1 MKKIWICVV
10 LLLLTAFLLSG
21 CYVQS
26 PSEWLLGRGDPSALP
41 EYTVYLGVYD
51 GNAIPW
57 YVLDN
62 SGGNLLLV
70 SANILD
76 ERTYHSTEGATWDE
90 SDMRT
95 WLNGEF
101 YNAAFSDVE
110 KAALLGSDKVTL
122 LTQTQAENTEYF
134 NGDDVRIASISG
146 TGSTYWLTDDSGSA
160 RCVTDTGAIESTDAT
175 YNCGVR
181 PVIRISGSA
190 IAQLIH
196 SIDKLNDG
204 EITSIDE
211 SNSSTSLK
219 LALWDDTLPSLSV
232 SGYVLDR
239 DTDGLRVYCTASSA
253 LAADEMVYAYF
264 TAIDGTSKYL
274 GCSSLSDGH
283 LTYCGLPGFT
293 FNIQL
298 AVVKPSSTACET
310 YAVGPVSE
318 ISETVSLPG
327 ILGIEE
333 GGSYAIGQS
342 LDFTAFG
349 ANADGFSC
357 SYRWV
362 PESWSVDSQ
371 SGTWSDEPYTGSI
384 VFSEAGDYTLTVT
397 FSVLQSGGIGSWSE
411 LYKDTRTVSFSVMEF
426 SLDSSFKE
434 MLLNETFDLKVSG
447 LPSGVSDSDVTWTSS
462 DESIVTVDASGKVTA
477 KALGSATVIAEAG
490 GQFDTC
496 TITVVKTPLSI
507 STQDLPE
514 GTLGESYS
522 STLIA
527 SGGDGSYIWYA
538 SELPDGL
545 SMDSDTGVISGAP
558 KETGTFSVE
567 VRVYDGEGRNAAK
580 IYSLTVSAPSET
592 GRYEIVPDT
601 DSAYTVS
608 TVNGFT
614 TLTINDGYSGFRYI
628 KVSVNPLVVHQGEE
642 TCVFVHIRSGVQI
655 GFNASVA
662 DFDVTGNDIAG
673 FNVQPGDIIRV
684 YIVDALSNSPGSNP
698 VLLQ

>member
-1 MKKIWICVV
+1 MKKIRICVV
-10 LLLLTAFLLSG
+10 LLFLTAFLLSG

-26 PSEWLLGRGDPSALP
+26 PSEWLPGRGDASALP
-41 EYTVYLGVYD
+41 EYTVYFGVYD

-57 YVLDN
+57 YVLD
-62 SGGNLLLV
+62 SSDGNLLLV

-76 ERTYHSTEGATWDE
+76 ERAYDSIEGATWDE
-90 SDMRT
+90 SDMRA
-95 WLNGEF
+95 WLNGDF
-101 YNAAFSDVE
+101 YDAAFSDVE

-122 LTQTQAENTEYF
+122 LTPAQAENTEYF
-134 NGDDVRIASISG
+134 DGDDVRIASISG
-146 TGSTYWLTDDSGSA
+146 TDSTYWLTDDSGSA
-160 RCVTDTGAIESTDAT
+160 RCVTDTGAIDSADAT
-175 YNCGVR
+175 DNCGVR
-181 PVIRISGSA
+181 PVIRISGST

-196 SIDKLNDG
+196 SIDALNDG
-204 EITSIDE
+204 EITFIDE
-211 SNSSTSLK
+211 SNSSTSLN

-239 DTDGLRVYCTASSA
+239 DTDDLRVYCTASSA

-264 TAIDGTSKYL
+264 TAIDGTRKYL
-274 GCSSLSDGH
+274 GCSSLSDGY
-283 LTYCGLPGFT
+283 LTYYDLPGFT
-293 FNIQL
+293 FDVQL
-298 AVVKPSSTACET
+298 SVVKPSNTACET
-310 YAVGPVSE
+310 YAVGPAST
-318 ISETVSLPG
+318 ISEPVSLPA

-342 LDFTAFG
+342 LDFTAVG
-349 ANADGFSC
+349 ANAVSC
-357 SYRWV
+357 LYRWV

-397 FSVLQSGGIGSWSE
+397 FSVLQMDGILGPWTE
-411 LYKDTRTVSFSVMEF
+411 IYKDTRTVSFSVMEF

-447 LPSGVSDSDVTWTSS
+447 LSSGVSDSDVTWTSS

-507 STQDLPE
+507 STQDLPD

-527 SGGDGSYIWYA
+527 SGDDGSNAWYA
-538 SELPDGL
+538 NGLPEGL
-545 SMDSDTGVISGAP
+545 SMNQDTGKISGKP
-558 KETGTFSVE
+558 SKTGTFSVE
-567 VRVYDGEGRNAAK
+567 VTVYDGEGRKAAK
-580 IYSLTVSAPSET
+580 MYSLTVSAPSET
-592 GRYEIVPDT
+592 GKYEIVPAA
-601 DSAYTVS
+601 DSAYTAS

-614 TLTINDGYSGFRYI
+614 TLTINNGVSGFRYI
-628 KVSVNPLVVHQGEE
+628 RASVNPIVAHEGEE
-642 TCVFVHIRSGVQI
+642 ACVFVQIRDGVQI
-655 GFNASVA
+655 GFHATIA
-662 DFDVTGNDIAG
+662 DFDELVDGVAG
-673 FNVQPGDIIRV
+673 FNVQTGDVIKM
-684 YIVDALSNSPGSNP
+684 YIVDELTNNPNSNP